1 MSDLSDVP
9 IIGSTEN
16 QKGENLRGATSQE
29 EMATLDSWKAANSP
43 GTWSMPNMLT
53 SEKYAELLLDMEN
66 ATFKGRCVHIGDK
79 EFHSKRKNVIEERR
93 RQLAER
99 GMVVRPV
106 SGTEL
111 RCVLSTECAIALR
124 EDYEPELRIG
134 DENQA

>member
-16 QKGENLRGATSQE
+16 QKGESPRGATSQE

-43 GTWSMPNMLT
+43 GTWSMANMLT

-79 EFHSKRKNVIEERR
+79 EFDSKRRNVIEERR
-93 RQLAER
+93 RQ
-99 GMVVRPV
+99 
-106 SGTEL
+106 
-111 RCVLSTECAIALR
+111 
-124 EDYEPELRIG
+124 
-134 DENQA
+134 